1 MWQKLSIASKLIVS
15 LVVVVVLGFST
26 LLLEQWFTLKGGLQ
40 TLENR
45 NREAMTS
52 LMAQNVSGA
61 VRWKKSDVI
70 EKAYQ
75 KLVSAP
81 DSTVTNILATDK
93 DGNVLS
99 EFRHPESAM
108 EKLKSE
114 LPTLISG
121 LTKTESSSQDRGA
134 HSLIV
139 QKVFSGKDGNTVG
152 YVVMVYTNRALD
164 TFVLDRGLVAVLIS
178 LVAILMIVAATYFIV
193 RTLFTRPMMQLNEIA
208 NDLANGE
215 GDLTQRLD
223 IKSHDELGELAGHI
237 NSFLQKLQSAVGTVV
252 TSAGEVRE
260 TLGSA
265 SQSADENKNLLNQQS
280 HELGQAA
287 ESIQAMSGR
296 LGRMSESAQ
305 GLASATT
312 DAKGEAEA
320 ADRVADEAV
329 NAVSSLI
336 AKMEESEA
344 AIASLREQSESIG
357 SVLGVIEGIAE
368 QTNLLALNAAIEAA
382 RAGEQGRGFAVV
394 ADEVRTLASRT
405 QESTEEIK
413 GIIEGLQQGAQN
425 AVHTMERS
433 QEDVSESADQI
444 NIVKKSLAQIVS
456 HMERITRTNA
466 EVRDEI
472 VEQSSVARGVS
483 SNIDELNTLSAS
495 ILDNGVSTARYC
507 EKSSEVNDQLNQQVA
522 FFKV

>member
-1 MWQKLSIASKLIVS
+1 MWKKLSIASKLIVS
-15 LVVVVVLGFST
+15 LVAVVVLGFST
-26 LLLEQWFTLKGGLQ
+26 LVIEQWFTLKEGLH
-40 TLENR
+40 TLEDSNR
-45 NREAMTS
+45 RQITV
-52 LMAQNVSGA
+52 LMSQNISGA
-61 VRWKKSDVI
+61 VRWKKADVI
-70 EKAYQ
+70 EKAYARF
-75 KLVSAP
+75 VDSP
-81 DSTVTNILATDK
+81 ESTVSNIVVSDL
-93 DGNVLS
+93 DGNVLT
-99 EFRHPESAM
+99 EFTHD
-108 EKLKSE
+108 KLPTAELRSRLVQTYRDMSE
-114 LPTLISG
+114 LDTL
-121 LTKTESSSQDRGA
+121 SQDIGA
-134 HSLIV
+134 HSIV
-139 QKVFSGKDGNTVG
+139 TRKVLNSKDGKPTGYLSMAFSNAELDSFVVGRVTVAMSIATIA
-152 YVVMVYTNRALD
+152 VVTIILA
-164 TFVLDRGLVAVLIS
+164 TF
-178 LVAILMIVAATYFIV
+178 FIV

-215 GDLTQRLD
+215 GDLTQRLA
-223 IKSHDELGELAGHI
+223 IKSQDELGELAGHI
-237 NSFLQKLQSAVGTVV
+237 NSFLKKLQSAVGTVV
-252 TSAGEVRE
+252 TSADEVRDS
-260 TLGSA
+260 LGSA
-265 SQSADENKNLLNQQS
+265 SRSADENKALLNQQS

-287 ESIQAMSGR
+287 ESIQAMSRR

-305 GLASATT
+305 GLANATA
-312 DAKGEAEA
+312 DARTEAAA

-329 NAVSSLI
+329 NAVTSLI
-336 AKMEESEA
+336 SKMEESEA

-413 GIIEGLQQGAQN
+413 GIIDGLQQGAQN

-433 QEDVSESADQI
+433 QEDVSESANQI
-444 NIVKKSLAQIVS
+444 NIVKQSLAQIVS
-456 HMERITRTNA
+456 HMERITSTNT
-466 EVRDEI
+466 EVTEEI
-472 VEQSSVARGVS
+472 VEQSNVASGVS